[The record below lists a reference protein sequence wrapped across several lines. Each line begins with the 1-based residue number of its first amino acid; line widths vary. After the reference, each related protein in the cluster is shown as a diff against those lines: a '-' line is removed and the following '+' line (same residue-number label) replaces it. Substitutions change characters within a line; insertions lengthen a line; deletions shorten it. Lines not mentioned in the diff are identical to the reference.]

1 MKIIVIGGTGLIGG
15 KVVRNLIA
23 RGHEA
28 VAAAPST
35 GVDTITGAG
44 LTDALAGADV
54 VVDLANSPSFEEA
67 AVKAF
72 FETSGRNLL
81 AAERAAGVR
90 HHVALSVV
98 GTDRLQQSAYF
109 RGKIIQE
116 NLIREAGVPY
126 TIVRSTQFFEF
137 LGAIAQSGA
146 EGDTIRLSTAHF
158 QPIASDDVAAAVAD
172 FALDAPRNGI
182 AEIGGPNRVRLA
194 DLVEHFLSVTHDART
209 VVRDAGA
216 GYFGATVQD
225 DTLVPGPGARL
236 GATTFDAWFR
246 QGQAA
251 R

>member
-1 MKIIVIGGTGLIGG
+1 MKIVVIGGTGLIGS
-15 KVVRNLIA
+15 KVVRNLNA

-28 VAAAPST
+28 VPAAPST
-35 GVDTITGAG
+35 SVDTITGAG
-44 LTDALAGADV
+44 LSDALAGADV

-72 FETSGRNLL
+72 FETAGRNLF

-109 RGKIIQE
+109 RAKLIQE

-137 LGAIAQSGA
+137 LGAIAQAGA
-146 EGDTIRLSTAHF
+146 QGDATRLSTAHF
-158 QPIASDDVAAAVAD
+158 QPIASGDVAAAVTD

-182 AEIGGPNRVRLA
+182 AEIGGPDRVRIA
-194 DLVEHFLSVTHDART
+194 DLVEHFLAVTGDART
-209 VVRDAGA
+209 VIKDADA
-216 GYFGATVQD
+216 DYFGAALQD

-236 GATTFDAWFR
+236 GTTTFDAWFGR
-246 QGQAA
+246 NRIA

>member
-1 MKIIVIGGTGLIGG
+1 VKIVVIGGTGLIGS

-23 RGHEA
+23 RGDDA
-28 VAAAPST
+28 MAAAPST

-44 LTDALAGADV
+44 LGDALAGADV

-72 FETSGRNLL
+72 FEASGRNLF
-81 AAERAAGVR
+81 AAERTAGVR

-116 NLIREAGVPY
+116 NLIRAAGVPY

-137 LGAIAQSGA
+137 VGAIAQAGA
-146 EGDTIRLSTAHF
+146 QGDTVRLTTAHF
-158 QPIASDDVAAAVAD
+158 QPIASDDVAAAVTD

-182 AEIGGPNRVRLA
+182 AERVRIA
-194 DLVEHFLSVTHDART
+194 DLVERFLSATHDART
-209 VVRDAGA
+209 VTRDANA
-216 GYFGATVQD
+216 DYFGAVLQD
-225 DTLVPGPGARL
+225 DTLVPAPGARL
-236 GATTFDAWFR
+236 GATTFDAWCR
-246 QGQAA
+246 QNALA